1 MSKYA
6 GSITVVD
13 DQGNVAF
20 ERELGTDEIID
31 ALVERISF
39 FQKPPEAGGAIVV
52 GPHNIAAVIKKTQE
66 ALGGGATKRHYKKRE
81 GKVAVKPTVKSGR
94 FTKKECCGS
103 TGTRHF
109 KWCTESGGTGDPGL
123 VAVAGGRIPFSEKTY
138 NAVRSMIF
146 KEGLTADAVS
156 REKGFDIGEVM
167 KIKSSSTYDAYRRA
181 K

>member
-52 GPHNIAAVIKKTQE
+52 GPHNISAVIKQAKE
-66 ALGGGATKRHYKKRE
+66 SLGGTTKRHYKKRE
-81 GKVAVKPTVKSGR
+81 DKVAVKPVAKSGR

-103 TGTRHF
+103 TGSRHF
-109 KWCTESGGTGDPGL
+109 KWCTEMGGTGDPGL
-123 VAVAGGRIPFSEKTY
+123 VAVKGGRIPFSEGTY
-138 NAVRSMIF
+138 NAVRKMY
-146 KEGLTADAVS
+146 ADGIGTDGIVS
-156 REKGFDIGEVM
+156 EKGFDAEECR
-167 KIKSSSTYDAYRRA
+167 KIRMSSTYDAYRRA